1 MPSRLHIQINRR
13 AIGGA
18 LLIWLAVQ
26 VSLQLKSVGVALL
39 TPSSLL
45 VSGLVAYPLLVIWPL
60 LKGVAARQVR
70 GEPQQSPVER
80 RASTLV
86 SVQIVALSSMLV
98 GVLFYL

>member
-1 MPSRLHIQINRR
+1 MGR
-13 AIGGA
+13 
-18 LLIWLAVQ
+18 
-26 VSLQLKSVGVALL
+26 VA
-39 TPSSLL
+39 S
-45 VSGLVAYPLLVIWPL
+45 LVIWPL
-60 LKGVAARQVR
+60 LKGVMARQVR

>member
-1 MPSRLHIQINRR
+1 MPSRLHKQINRR
-13 AIGGA
+13 AIAGA
-18 LLIWLAVQ
+18 LLIWLTVQ
-26 VSLQLKSVGVALL
+26 LSLLLKPVGIALL

-45 VSGLVAYPLLVIWPL
+45 VSGLVAYPVLVIWPL
-60 LKGVAARQVR
+60 LKGVLIREVRQD
-70 GEPQQSPVER
+70 PDQSPIER